1 MTSGQRPASFN
12 PAGPRGGDLS
22 STMGGASPSEGFA
35 NASRPLALRCL
46 LLFSGAVGHGDPAL
60 ARLSDGDLAMLRASL
75 DMLASIEPTSA
86 A

>member
-12 PAGPRGGDLS
+12 PAGPRMGDRS
-22 STMGGASPSEGFA
+22 SAMGASFSTEGLID
-35 NASRPLALRCL
+35 ASRPLALRCL
-46 LLFSGAVGHGDPAL
+46 LLFSGAVGNGDPAL
-60 ARLSDGDLAMLRASL
+60 ARLSDTDLAMLRASL